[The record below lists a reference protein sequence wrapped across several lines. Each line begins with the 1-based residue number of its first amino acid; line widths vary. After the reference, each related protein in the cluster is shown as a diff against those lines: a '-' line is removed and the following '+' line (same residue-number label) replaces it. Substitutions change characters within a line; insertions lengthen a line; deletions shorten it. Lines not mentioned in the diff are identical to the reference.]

1 MKVLVKLASQE
12 APKNLDLTSTDS
24 FKQFQS
30 QVHAINVLR
39 AILADKDLCNDI
51 EEFLVDITKVTLEG
65 YKSPR
70 YVKLYHYLGL

>member
-1 MKVLVKLASQE
+1 MNVLVKIASQSTPNE
-12 APKNLDLTSTDS
+12 LDLISADLH
-24 FKQFQS
+24 KQFQV

-51 EEFLVDITKVTLEG
+51 EDFLVDLMKVTLEG

-70 YVKLYHYLGL
+70 